1 MKEEQLKSLK
11 KVVEYMHEF
20 ESKHFEECNKDEQ
33 QEHIYQDILV
43 LQKYLEV
50 RTPTEEMI
58 DYNTIGIGELD
69 E

>member
-43 LQKYLEV
+43 LQKYLV
-50 RTPTEEMI
+50 
-58 DYNTIGIGELD
+58 DSN
-69 E
+69 

>member
-11 KVVEYMHEF
+11 KVVEYMHES
-20 ESKHFEECNKDEQ
+20 EGKHFEECNKDEQ

-58 DYNTIGIGELD
+58 DDNTIGIGELD
-69 E
+69 K